1 MALDPTLS
9 TYALVVAA
17 ASGLVAAG
25 MHGTTVASSARP
37 PPIRRVLIAELI
49 RSFVVGAA
57 TSEIIRNLPWQ
68 WQLLPVLLAA
78 AVVGSTLGP
87 RGLGWLFAG
96 GLGMLRKLLPLFS
109 GVPDPPV
116 PPKEEEK
123 DADPQ

>member
-9 TYALVVAA
+9 TYALAVAA

-25 MHGTTVASSARP
+25 MHGTTVASSPRP

-57 TSEIIRNLPWQ
+57 TSEIIRQLPWQ

-87 RGLGWLFAG
+87 RGIGWLFAG
-96 GLGMLRKLLPLFS
+96 GLGLLRKLVPLLS
-109 GVPDPPV
+109 GIPDAPK
-116 PPKEEEK
+116 PKEVE
-123 DADPQ
+123 DADPK